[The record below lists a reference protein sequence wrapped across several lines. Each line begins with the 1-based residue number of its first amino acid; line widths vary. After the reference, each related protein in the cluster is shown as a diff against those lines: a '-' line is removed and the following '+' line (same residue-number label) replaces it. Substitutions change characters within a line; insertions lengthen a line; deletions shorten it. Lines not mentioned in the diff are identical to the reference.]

1 MEEDAPQEE
10 VPDWVVEDGGSE
22 EPTSTTILEGSATSS
37 PVEKEQFFVQAGQQ
51 GAGGIPTT
59 NAAIALALGIVGL
72 FLMFF
77 TWIFGIC
84 SSIPGVVLAHG
95 AINAIAQH
103 PGHPDQGI
111 AKAALVINWIVIGL
125 TLISIVG
132 VGILV
137 AIIGWE
143 LSTWA

>member
-22 EPTSTTILEGSATSS
+22 EPSSTTILEGSAIST
-37 PVEKEQFFVQAGQQ
+37 PVQKEQVFVQAGQH
-51 GAGGIPTT
+51 GTEGIPTT
-59 NAAIALALGIVGL
+59 NAAVALALGIVGL

-84 SSIPGVVLAHG
+84 SSIPGVILAQG